1 MEPDV
6 LSFDQAATAARN
18 SDRYTLLR
26 RMIAGGRGQELFEEF
41 CMDGTKPTEAKIDS
55 TLDKLLLAAIRR

>member
-1 MEPDV
+1 MDTYV
-6 LSFDQAATAARN
+6 LSFGEAATAARN

-26 RMIAGGRGQELFEEF
+26 RMIASGRGQELFEEF
-41 CMDGTKPTEAKIDS
+41 CMDGAKPTEAKIDS